1 MAALPEIP
9 AAVEAIESAQT
20 RTFGVVLNAA
30 PLTNVVITITN
41 GDLT

>member
-9 AAVEAIESAQT
+9 AAVKAIESA

-30 PLTNVVITITN
+30 PLPNVVITITN